1 MPTYTYRCTDPEGCP
16 ECGGRQEIFHAISLA
31 PLKVCPSCPRAIE
44 RTVSLP
50 QAPIVSGSK
59 VTDKKLNNSGMTK
72 YQNVG
77 GGKYE
82 KVAGP
87 ADAPKFIDKNKL
99 P

>member
-1 MPTYTYRCTDPEGCP
+1 MTTYTYRCTDPEGCDL
-16 ECGGRQEIFHAISLA
+16 CGGRQEIFHAMSAA
-31 PLKVCPSCPRAIE
+31 PLAVCPNCPRTIE

-59 VTDKKLNNSGMTK
+59 ITDKKLNNSGMSK
-72 YQNVG
+72 YQNLG
-77 GGKYE
+77 DGRYE

-87 ADAPKFIDKNKL
+87 PEAPKFIDKNKL